1 MKEKKT
7 AMGNGMRS
15 AVFVACKMTLLAGPF
30 PPDPAISVSVS
41 ECAAAA
47 PLSGFQTPIRTHL
60 GIEVD
65 DEGKA

>member
-1 MKEKKT
+1 M
-7 AMGNGMRS
+7 
-15 AVFVACKMTLLAGPF
+15 ACKMTLLAGPF